1 VPKIGG
7 IAQPDRCGGDSQE
20 AVMERKMLRARLLRF
35 GISAAAVAALLAA
48 AERPA
53 AADGKTVEGVWIVQ
67 VQQRDCPTQQI
78 RGTFYSLVTF
88 VDGGTMY
95 ESPGGVAFAPG
106 QRSSGHGKWT
116 RLGDSTFRMHVVAQ
130 ILFTT
135 PPNLP
140 VSPGFEAGW
149 QVIDHVVTLSDPDHG
164 TSAGGAEFYR
174 SNGELYRSTC
184 STAVM
189 TRFE

>member
-1 VPKIGG
+1 
-7 IAQPDRCGGDSQE
+7 
-20 AVMERKMLRARLLRF
+20 MEWNTSKTRLVRF
-35 GISAAAVAALLAA
+35 GIAAGFVGSLIAA
-48 AERPA
+48 AEKPL

-78 RGTFYSLVTF
+78 RGTFVSLVTF

-106 QRSSGHGKWT
+106 QRSNGHGKWT

-135 PPNLP
+135 PQTPT
-140 VSPGFEAGW
+140 SPGFEAGW
-149 QVIDHVVTLSDPDHG
+149 QEIDHVVTLSDPDHG
-164 TSAGGAEFYR
+164 TSTGGAQFSR
-174 SNGELYRSTC
+174 SNGEVYRATC
-184 STAVM
+184 STAIM

>member
-1 VPKIGG
+1 
-7 IAQPDRCGGDSQE
+7 
-20 AVMERKMLRARLLRF
+20 METKSLSARLVRF
-35 GISAAAVAALLAA
+35 GIAAGVVASLMAV
-48 AERPA
+48 AERPM

-67 VQQRDCPTQQI
+67 VSQRDCATQQV
-78 RGTFYSLVTF
+78 RGTFFSLVTF

-106 QRSSGHGKWT
+106 QRSTGHGKWT
-116 RLGDSTFRMHVVAQ
+116 RLGDSMFRMHVVAQ

-135 PPNLP
+135 PANPP

-149 QVIDHVVTLSDPDHG
+149 QFIDHVVTLSDADHG
-164 TSAGGAEFYR
+164 TSTGGAEFYR

-189 TRFE
+189 SRFE

>member
-1 VPKIGG
+1 MK
-7 IAQPDRCGGDSQE
+7 
-20 AVMERKMLRARLLRF
+20 RKALTARLVRF
-35 GISAAAVAALLAA
+35 GVMAGVVASLLAA
-48 AERPA
+48 VQTPLS
-53 AADGKTVEGVWIVQ
+53 ADGKTVEGVWIVQ

-140 VSPGFEAGW
+140 TSPGFEAGW
-149 QVIDHVVTLSDPDHG
+149 QTIDHVVTLSDPDHG
-164 TSAGGAEFYR
+164 TSTGGAEFYR
-174 SNGELYRSTC
+174 SSGELYRTTC

>member
-1 VPKIGG
+1 MASSASRLHIVRLG
-7 IAQPDRCGGDSQE
+7 IAAGLI
-20 AVMERKMLRARLLRF
+20 VLLV
-35 GISAAAVAALLAA
+35 AAASVPLGAQ
-48 AERPA
+48 
-53 AADGKTVEGVWIVQ
+53 GKTIEGAWIVQ
-67 VQQRDCPTQQI
+67 VIQRDCATQAV

-88 VDGGTMY
+88 ADGGTMY

-106 QRSSGHGKWT
+106 QRSTGHGTWT
-116 RLGDSTFRMHVVAQ
+116 RQGASTFHQRMVAQ

-140 VSPGFEAGW
+140 ASPGFEEGW
-149 QVIDHVVTLSDPDHG
+149 QVIDHTVTLTDPDHA

-184 STAVM
+184 SIAILR
-189 TRFE
+189 RFE

>member
-1 VPKIGG
+1 MAWNKPK
-7 IAQPDRCGGDSQE
+7 
-20 AVMERKMLRARLLRF
+20 ARLVRF
-35 GISAAAVAALLAA
+35 WIAAGVVGSLVAATEKSL
-48 AERPA
+48 

-106 QRSSGHGKWT
+106 QRSNGHGKWT
-116 RLGDSTFRMHVVAQ
+116 RLGDSTFRMRVVAQ

-135 PPNLP
+135 PQNQP
-140 VSPGFEAGW
+140 VSPGFDAGW
-149 QVIDHVVTLSDPDHG
+149 QVIDHVITLSDPDHG
-164 TSAGGAEFYR
+164 TSTGGAEFSR
-174 SNGELYRSTC
+174 SNGDVYRTTC

>member
-1 VPKIGG
+1 MTYE
-7 IAQPDRCGGDSQE
+7 E
-20 AVMERKMLRARLLRF
+20 AVMESKALSARLVRF
-35 GISAAAVAALLAA
+35 GAAAAVVASLLATA
-48 AERPA
+48 QTPLV
-53 AADGKTVEGVWIVQ
+53 ADGKTVEGAWIVQ
-67 VQQRDCPTQQI
+67 VQQRDCSTQQI
-78 RGTFYSLVTF
+78 RGTFFSLVTF

-106 QRSSGHGKWT
+106 QRSNGHGKWT

-140 VSPGFEAGW
+140 TSPGFEAGW
-149 QVIDHVVTLSDPDHG
+149 QTIDHVVTLSDPDHG
-164 TSAGGAEFYR
+164 TSTGGAEFYR
-174 SNGELYRSTC
+174 SNGEVYRTTC
-184 STAVM
+184 STAIM

>member
-1 VPKIGG
+1 M
-7 IAQPDRCGGDSQE
+7 DS
-20 AVMERKMLRARLLRF
+20 KTLRGRLLRF
-35 GISAAAVAALLAA
+35 GIAAGAVASLLAA
-48 AERPA
+48 AETPV

-106 QRSSGHGKWT
+106 QRSNGHGKWT
-116 RLGDSTFRMHVVAQ
+116 RLGDSTFRMHVIAQ

-135 PPNLP
+135 PPNPP

-149 QVIDHVVTLSDPDHG
+149 QTIDHAGFERLRTNPDRRQRADHSVWVEVLFLVSRRG
-164 TSAGGAEFYR
+164 RKENR
-174 SNGELYRSTC
+174 SR
-184 STAVM
+184 A
-189 TRFE
+189 

>member
-1 VPKIGG
+1 MEWHTSKTRVVRIG
-7 IAQPDRCGGDSQE
+7 IAAGLVVS
-20 AVMERKMLRARLLRF
+20 L
-35 GISAAAVAALLAA
+35 VAATK
-48 AERPA
+48 RPLVA
-53 AADGKTVEGVWIVQ
+53 QGKTIEGVWIVE
-67 VQQRDCPTQQI
+67 VAQRDCATHAV

-95 ESPGGVAFAPG
+95 ESPGGLAFAPG
-106 QRSSGHGKWT
+106 QRSTGHGTWT
-116 RLGDSTFRMHVVAQ
+116 RLGDSTFRQRMVAQ

-149 QVIDHVVTLSDPDHG
+149 QVIDHTVTLSDPDHA
-164 TSAGGAEFYR
+164 TSAGGAQFYR

-184 STAVM
+184 STADLH
-189 TRFE
+189 RFE